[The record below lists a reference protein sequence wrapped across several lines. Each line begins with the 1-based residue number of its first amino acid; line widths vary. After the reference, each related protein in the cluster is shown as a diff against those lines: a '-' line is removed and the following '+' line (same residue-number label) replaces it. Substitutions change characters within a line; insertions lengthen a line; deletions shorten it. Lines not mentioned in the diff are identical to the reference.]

1 MKAQEVELAL
11 EEVEK
16 AGEEQA
22 KFGKCLEKKFTV
34 HKLHLS
40 LSNRKLDLT
49 SIKCVYSIYFKDI
62 SRIPISW
69 IWYVITFF
77 YVTVVV

>member
-22 KFGKCLEKKFTV
+22 KFGGYLGKIKSIVMFNSV
-34 HKLHLS
+34 FHLF
-40 LSNRKLDLT
+40 
-49 SIKCVYSIYFKDI
+49 IK
-62 SRIPISW
+62 
-69 IWYVITFF
+69 T
-77 YVTVVV
+77 

>member
-22 KFGKCLEKKFTV
+22 KFGKCLVK
-34 HKLHLS
+34 S
-40 LSNRKLDLT
+40 LL
-49 SIKCVYSIYFKDI
+49 
-62 SRIPISW
+62 
-69 IWYVITFF
+69 
-77 YVTVVV
+77 

>member
-22 KFGKCLEKKFTV
+22 KCGKWAFLC
-34 HKLHLS
+34 
-40 LSNRKLDLT
+40 
-49 SIKCVYSIYFKDI
+49 YF
-62 SRIPISW
+62 
-69 IWYVITFF
+69 
-77 YVTVVV
+77 

>member
-22 KFGKCLEKKFTV
+22 KFGKGP
-34 HKLHLS
+34 
-40 LSNRKLDLT
+40 RK
-49 SIKCVYSIYFKDI
+49 VYHDVK
-62 SRIPISW
+62 
-69 IWYVITFF
+69 
-77 YVTVVV
+77 

>member
-22 KFGKCLEKKFTV
+22 KFGKCLEK
-34 HKLHLS
+34 
-40 LSNRKLDLT
+40 RKLVILIFVST
-49 SIKCVYSIYFKDI
+49 KFIIFYKMHFQLILKDAA
-62 SRIPISW
+62 SLHR
-69 IWYVITFF
+69 FRN
-77 YVTVVV
+77 

>member
-22 KFGKCLEKKFTV
+22 KFGKCLEK
-34 HKLHLS
+34 
-40 LSNRKLDLT
+40 RKLLWFHYLSVQNLSYST
-49 SIKCVYSIYFKDI
+49 KCIFNSYWKMLHPCTVSGTDVAKDEEK
-62 SRIPISW
+62 
-69 IWYVITFF
+69 T
-77 YVTVVV
+77 T